1 MSDTLT
7 DPLLGRVI
15 DGRYEVRERIAAG
28 GMATVYLAFDRRLE
42 RDVAL
47 KVMHRHLEVDPNS
60 REFVARFRREA
71 KAAARLTHPGVV
83 RVYDQGVDADVSYLT
98 MEYVD
103 GENLREVLAH
113 EGTLS
118 LAAALT
124 TVEQVLD
131 ALASAHRQGLV
142 HQDVKPENVLIDSEG
157 RPRVADFG
165 LARAVTEV
173 TSSTSGT
180 ILGTVAYLGPELIT
194 NGVSDA
200 RTDVYATGVLLYE
213 LVTGRQPH
221 TGTTAIQVATKHV
234 HDDVPAPST
243 VVAWLPPEIDELVA
257 SLTARDPEA
266 RPQDAG
272 EALQLV
278 RRTRGL
284 LDEPTLDRRADP
296 PSGST
301 VLVRDGDATAVLES
315 ASPGSTVALPIGLGH
330 PFAAVGAELQPL
342 PDDDPEAREPQRAER
357 RAGWWIAAVIVA
369 LLVLGGG
376 GLWWYNSIGPGAYT
390 TVPSVVNETEED
402 ATAILKGA
410 GLTPDVERTF
420 DDVIPDGFVIST
432 DPGAQQ
438 RVLNDAVVTVTV
450 SKGPRMTDVP
460 KLVGRSQED
469 AEARLAELELPL
481 GDVSE
486 TFSDTIAAGEV
497 MSITPEAGESVPH
510 DTPVSLEVSA
520 GPAPIEFP
528 QVTGMTEDEAVA
540 ALEADDYSLDVTV
553 EHERTEE
560 ADKGIVFA
568 QTPGAGE
575 AGHRL
580 DSITITVSD
589 GPPLVTVDNYVG
601 MDYDEAVRA
610 ANASGLKVT
619 TTGKWSFLSDKDKI
633 VDQNLQPGIQVER
646 GTDLIL
652 QYD

>member
-42 RDVAL
+42 RDIAL

-71 KAAARLTHPGVV
+71 KAAARLTHPGIV
-83 RVYDQGVDADVSYLT
+83 RVYDQGVDDDVSYLT

-113 EGTLS
+113 HGTLP
-118 LAAALT
+118 LGEALT
-124 TVEQVLD
+124 TVEHVLD
-131 ALASAHRQGLV
+131 ALASAHRLGLV

-180 ILGTVAYLGPELIT
+180 ILGTVAYLGPELIS

-200 RTDVYATGVLLYE
+200 RTDVYAAGVLLYE

-221 TGTTAIQVATKHV
+221 TGTTPIQVATKHV
-234 HDDVPAPST
+234 HDDVPAPSS
-243 VVAWLPPEIDELVA
+243 VVAWLPPEIDDLVA
-257 SLTARDPEA
+257 ALTARDPEV

-272 EALQLV
+272 AALQLM

-284 LDEPTLDRRADP
+284 LDEPTLDRQADP

-301 VLVRDGDATAVLES
+301 AVVEDGDATAVLDA

-330 PFAAVGAELQPL
+330 PFPAVGAELETI
-342 PDDDPEAREPQRAER
+342 PDDDPEAREPQRNER
-357 RAGWWIAAVIVA
+357 RAGWWIAAVLVA

-390 TVPSVVNETEED
+390 TVPSVVNESEAN
-402 ATAILKGA
+402 ATAIIKGV
-410 GLTPDVERTF
+410 GLTPEVERTF
-420 DDVIPDGFVIST
+420 DDEVPEGFVISA
-432 DPGAQQ
+432 DPGAQE
-438 RVLNDAVVTVTV
+438 RVLNDAVVTITV
-450 SKGPRMTDVP
+450 SDGPRMTDVP
-460 KLVGRSQED
+460 TLVGSTQDD
-469 AEARLAELELPL
+469 AEDSLKELELPL
-481 GDVSE
+481 GDVTE
-486 TFSDTIAAGEV
+486 TYSDTVPEGEV
-497 MSITPEAGESVPH
+497 MSTSPEAGETVRH
-510 DTPVSLEVSA
+510 DTAVSLEVSG
-520 GPAPIEFP
+520 GPAPIDFP
-528 QVTGMTEDEAVA
+528 EVTGMTEEEATAQLEDEY
-540 ALEADDYSLDVTV
+540 ALTV
-553 EHERTEE
+553 EVVRERTDA

-568 QTPGAGE
+568 QSPEAGAG
-575 AGHRL
+575 GHRL
-580 DSITITVSD
+580 DTVTITVSD
-589 GPPLVTVDNYVG
+589 GPPLVTIEDYVG
-601 MDYDEAVRA
+601 MDYEAGVSA
-610 ANASGLKVT
+610 ARSAGLTVSTSGRW
-619 TTGKWSFLSDKDKI
+619 GILSAQDTI
-633 VDQNLQPGIQVER
+633 VDQSLNPGQQVER
-646 GTDLIL
+646 GTTIVLI
-652 QYD
+652 YN